1 MGLGASCRHS
11 RLACPCLVIWAGARQ
26 RAWAVTDTSS
36 HAGCE
41 HLRNDHG
48 VIVDFNT
55 ADPLIRWDSYES
67 LSACGEG
74 TSGRRRLGLGG
85 LGKAACSWSA
95 WRPETLPSFG
105 AQRPPTGAVSL
116 GEPVRSRLGEFG
128 WRIWH
133 SRAGPAPW
141 SSLGR
146 NACLHVAKDRF
157 PSSSPASRSCGGAPS
172 VGSPGSL
179 GRGCWSC

>member
-11 RLACPCLVIWAGARQ
+11 RLACPCLVIRAGARQ

-67 LSACGEG
+67 LSAGGEG